1 MASSIHRNQSW
12 NLQSFL
18 DSLIFELDKARDTLA
33 IKGVN
38 KPLTYAV
45 KDLNLDLQLFPEFD
59 GNQVKFTTAKPGESG
74 ASRISISLGSITDR
88 QIRETTRVS
97 ASKDDLILDEV
108 EDLEPEVKDELK
120 KMGVQSV
127 TDLENLEAR
136 NIDLAKVAPTTS
148 NTIGDLASKLKA
160 LRNKKNYQQQMS
172 LSQSQRQQAPPQVAA
187 VRMKREG
194 GDALLTLSGQ
204 HLATR
209 PDFRPFATLNDVPAR
224 VEQTSEQEAVIRIP
238 GSAFKP
244 GPNDFRLALDPFA
257 IIRLNLQ

>member
-1 MASSIHRNQSW
+1 MNRNQSW

-97 ASKDDLILDEV
+97 ASKDDLVIDDV
-108 EDLEPEVKDELK
+108 EELEPEVKDELK
-120 KMGVQSV
+120 KIGVQSV
-127 TDLENLEAR
+127 SDLENLEAR
-136 NIDLAKVAPTTS
+136 DIDIAKVAPTATNS
-148 NTIGDLASKLKA
+148 TIGDLAEKLKS
-160 LRNKKNYQQQMS
+160 LRNKKNYQRKM
-172 LSQSQRQQAPPQVAA
+172 SQSQSLRMQTPPKVRS
-187 VRMKREG
+187 VRMRREG
-194 GDALLTLSGQ
+194 NDALVTLTGE
-204 HLATR
+204 HLGTR
-209 PDFRPFATLNDVPAR
+209 PDFRAFATLNDQPAV
-224 VEQTSEQEAVIRIP
+224 VESATENEAVVRIP
-238 GSAFKP
+238 GQAFRA
-244 GPNDFRLALDPFA
+244 GENDFRLALDPFA